1 MLIKKKSD
9 RAFTLI
15 ELMIV
20 VAIVEILAVLAQ
32 FGVRRYLANA
42 KSAEAANSL
51 GMMNQG
57 AVAAYEQE
65 STAAELVKQGKS
77 SKATAHTLCARATAT
92 VPASIASVQGVKYV
106 PNNSAGNDYAKD
118 VGLKVPTG
126 FACLRFEINQ
136 PQFFQYAY
144 GTGAAGVSGASGY
157 ALAAKGVPH
166 QPTWKSTSWAVGAFG
181 DLNGD
186 KRTSAFITGGD
197 TASGRA
203 IPATTIAATDPEE

>member
-1 MLIKKKSD
+1 MFIRKQSD

-20 VAIVEILAVLAQ
+20 VAIVSILAVLAQ

-42 KSAEAANSL
+42 KSAEAANAL

-65 STAAELVKQGKS
+65 ATRSELVKKS
-77 SKATAHTLCARATAT
+77 NTSVASAHALCARATAT
-92 VPASIASVQGVKYV
+92 VPAAIASVKGVKYV
-106 PNNSAGNDYAKD
+106 PDNSAGNDYAKD

-157 ALAAKGVPH
+157 ALAAGGNPH
-166 QPTWKSTSWAVGAFG
+166 QPAWKSTSWAVGAFG
-181 DLNGD
+181 NLNGD

-203 IPATTIAATDPEE
+203 IPATTISATDPEE